1 MKTEEHVYDLLPAYA
16 LNSLDEEEKIIVEAH
31 LVDCETCQLELES
44 YKQVVDD
51 LPLAIKTKQP
61 PADLETSIFEQLA
74 ADRQSPELQDRE
86 SWLDRLKSNFLSSAP
101 VWGAA
106 SLVLVIVLLFSNLY
120 LLNSLRAHEA
130 VRHTDLTTVA
140 MVPTDYSPQATG
152 MLVISGDG
160 EYGVL
165 VVDQLPMLDDTQ
177 QYQLWLIYDGQRAS
191 GGVFSVNDEG
201 YGSLLITSEQP
212 LSSYPTFGITIEPT
226 GGSPGPTGEKVLGGE
241 L

>member
-1 MKTEEHVYDLLPAYA
+1 MNTEEHVYDLLPAYA
-16 LNSLDEEEKIIVEAH
+16 LNSLDEEEKIIVAAH
-31 LVDCETCQLELES
+31 LVDCEKCQLELES
-44 YKQVVDD
+44 YQQVVAE
-51 LPLAIKTKQP
+51 LPLAMKT
-61 PADLETSIFEQLA
+61 
-74 ADRQSPELQDRE
+74 RQSPTHLKTAIFDQLAEDRQKADSRSQE
-86 SWLDRLKSNFLSSAP
+86 SWFDRLRSIFLSTAP

-106 SLVLVIVLLFSNLY
+106 SLVLVLVLLVSNLY
-120 LLNSLRAHEA
+120 LLNSLRAHQA
-130 VRHTDLTTVA
+130 TQQKDLTTVA
-140 MVPTDYSPQATG
+140 MVATDYSPQAVG

-165 VVDQLPMLDDTQ
+165 VVDHLPVLNETQ
-177 QYQLWLIYDGQRAS
+177 QYQLWLIYNGQRTS

-212 LSSYPTFGITIEPT
+212 LSSYPAFGITIEPA